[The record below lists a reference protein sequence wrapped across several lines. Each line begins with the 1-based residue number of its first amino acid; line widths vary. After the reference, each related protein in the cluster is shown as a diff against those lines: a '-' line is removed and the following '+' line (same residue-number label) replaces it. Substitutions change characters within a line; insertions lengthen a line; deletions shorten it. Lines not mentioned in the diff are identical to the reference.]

1 MIMDILVLM
10 CLIAGFAGIYF
21 YTGYLNEHEMVILT
35 GIYLVANV
43 TSCFFIVKTRRLAM
57 QC

>member
-1 MIMDILVLM
+1 MDILVLM
-10 CLIAGFAGIYF
+10 CLIAGFAGTYF

>member
-1 MIMDILVLM
+1 MKDL
-10 CLIAGFAGIYF
+10 GIF
-21 YTGYLNEHEMVILT
+21 WLMVILT